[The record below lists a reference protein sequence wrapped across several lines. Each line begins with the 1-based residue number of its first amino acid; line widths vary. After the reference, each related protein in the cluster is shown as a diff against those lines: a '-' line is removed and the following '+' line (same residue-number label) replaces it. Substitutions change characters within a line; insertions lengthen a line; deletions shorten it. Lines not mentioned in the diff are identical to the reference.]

1 MVFIICNFPLLD
13 ISRAAVM
20 SGKLSALQL
29 LVLVI
34 VTLQLKC
41 YYAKYFLAE
50 IPEKISHS
58 RGFANKALK
67 AAHLEPDDEPGASI
81 EHEHMVNNF
90 LIFLFHI

>member
-1 MVFIICNFPLLD
+1 
-13 ISRAAVM
+13 M

-81 EHEHMVNNF
+81 EHENMVKTV
-90 LIFLFHI
+90 LIFLFLI